1 MHAFSEPSV
10 PSYSPQGRLVKKARL
25 VLCAF
30 TLLPVLLLGACT
42 LAPTYVRPD
51 APIPNVFP
59 ATDDT
64 DAPKNMPWEEF
75 VQDENMKRT
84 VGLALQNNRDL
95 RIAMLNVEKTRAQY
109 RVQTAELLPTIA
121 AVGDSS
127 AGRVPLDAGG
137 MGSMAVMRQ
146 YSASL
151 GFSDFELD
159 LFGRIRSLRE
169 AAIEQFH
176 SVENDAQR
184 ARLTLVAETCAMY
197 LQVVADKELRDIS
210 AETYNNRKSHF
221 DMVRQRHERG
231 VASLLELNQAKTS
244 MEDARAT
251 KAANETRVAQA
262 ENALALLMGAPI
274 PANMPDVR
282 RLAKVKKFADVP
294 AGVPSTLLER
304 RPDILAAEHRL
315 KAYNANIGA
324 ARANFFPRISLTGAL
339 GTISADYDKLFN
351 GAQGMWNFG
360 PQVSIPLFDT
370 GRNIALLKGA
380 NTDRDI
386 AVATYEKTIQTA
398 FREVADALV
407 QRKNIGEQMD
417 AQNSLL
423 DAAKTTYSLADTR
436 YKVGV
441 DNQLTLLDAQRT
453 LFAAEQGHI
462 ATTLLREMNALSLYK
477 ALGGGW
483 Y

>member
-1 MHAFSEPSV
+1 MHAKREQST
-10 PSYSPQGRLVKKARL
+10 YSAKGWFFKGGRLSLFMAA
-25 VLCAF
+25 VLP
-30 TLLPVLLLGACT
+30 LLLLGACT

-59 ATDDT
+59 AADDT
-64 DAPKNMPWEEF
+64 DAPKTLAWEEF
-75 VQDENMKRT
+75 VKDANMKRV

-95 RIAMLNVEKTRAQY
+95 RIAMLNVEKTRAMY
-109 RVQTAELLPTIA
+109 RVQAADLLPTIA

-127 AGRVPLDAGG
+127 AGRRPLDSGG
-137 MGSMAVMRQ
+137 MGSAAVMRQ

-151 GFSDFELD
+151 GFSAFELD
-159 LFGRIRSLRE
+159 LFGRIRSLTV

-176 SVENDAQR
+176 SVENDAHR
-184 ARLTLVAETCAMY
+184 ARLTLVAETSAMY
-197 LQVVADKELRDIS
+197 LQLVADRELRDIS
-210 AETYNNRKSHF
+210 ADTYSNRKNHY
-221 DMVRQRHERG
+221 DMVRQRHEKG

-251 KAANETRVAQA
+251 RAANETRVAQA
-262 ENALALLMGAPI
+262 ENALALLMGTSI
-274 PANMPDVR
+274 PADLPDVR
-282 RLAKVKKFADVP
+282 RLSKVEKFPDVP
-294 AGVPSTLLER
+294 AGVPSALLER

-315 KAYNANIGA
+315 KAFNANIGA

-339 GTISADYDKLFN
+339 GTVSADFDKLFH
-351 GAQGMWNFG
+351 GAQGMWSFG
-360 PQVSIPLFDT
+360 PQASLPLFDT
-370 GRNIALLKGA
+370 GRNIALLGA
-380 NTDRDI
+380 ARADRDI
-386 AVATYEKTIQTA
+386 AVATYEKTVQTA

-407 QRKNIGEQMD
+407 QRANIGEQMD

-423 DAAKTTYSLADTR
+423 QAAKATYALADTR

-462 ATTLLREMNALSLYK
+462 ATTLLREVNALSLYK